1 MRYSML
7 VSMVKKIQ
15 KLIQRNIGNNTY
27 AHFCFR
33 PLLNLNFVNVFHGRS
48 VFIEPHHFELFVGG
62 PFLTCE
68 QELYCLHIFCI
79 SMNMCISA
87 QIVTAPTGSR
97 GTVPSV
103 SSLGQ
108 ITNEEHTTNQPHTH
122 PTRRPSKTIDFVR
135 CFRVSAG

>member
-7 VSMVKKIQ
+7 SPWCLKQ
-15 KLIQRNIGNNTY
+15 NHKLIQRNIGNNTY
-27 AHFCFR
+27 THFCFR
-33 PLLNLNFVNVFHGRS
+33 QLLNLNFVNVFHGRS

-62 PFLTCE
+62 PFLTWE
-68 QELYCLHIFCI
+68 QDLYCLHIFCI

-103 SSLGQ
+103 SSRGHFPAHQ
-108 ITNEEHTTNQPHTH
+108 QTKNTQPHI
-122 PTRRPSKTIDFVR
+122 PPVDPLKRSLP
-135 CFRVSAG
+135 